1 MQTNWREWAS
11 AFLISVAL
19 SGCAS
24 QSQTATAAQVSASQ
38 SSPEAE
44 ASPIT
49 YASYGAPSTPAG
61 DFVEGYHAY
70 QRHDYPVAIARLRSA
85 RDHYAQ
91 VRDYSLFFL
100 ASAERQ
106 TGDLNASADD
116 YVKLVHDYPMSILA
130 PGADAA
136 LADMYLKLGR
146 MQDATAAASDAISS
160 TADSGVEQDARLALA
175 RATLAQGDSRGA
187 YNELI
192 ALREKYPHG
201 AHDAQARE
209 LAYSILASTPS
220 LETRGAQ
227 YYRDEAALLLKEGE
241 STRALKEVDRGL
253 ALSPPIAMRAEL
265 VYLKARALHGNNAD
279 TEVAYRE
286 YLRLAPKGTS
296 APEALEGIALIQW
309 REDRRDAARATFT
322 RLISNFPGSHLAPTA
337 MLRIGRTYEEDAK
350 LDLARTQYERL
361 IARYRSSDAAQ
372 DARFRAPWMDYMTG
386 SFARA
391 AVDFSAAAR
400 SGEASQRD
408 MFTYWSARAKE
419 KAGDAA
425 SARELYERVA
435 ASIESNY
442 YPAMAA
448 ARIAMPYPSL
458 PAAAAPD
465 PTADFIPKVSGAPA
479 FHLDRTLTFRELGLA
494 DLEAGELRRLAR
506 EEGGDRDLS
515 RFVLAGFYSTGAY
528 YDAIVAAGRMEKHGL
543 VTRETAERI
552 RYPRAYWDLIS
563 TASRRNGLDA
573 MLVLAL
579 ARQESLF
586 NPKATSVSN
595 ARGLMQLMPET
606 ASRVARLEGID
617 DPTGGLYDPT
627 LNVELGTAYLRGLMA
642 MFNGDEIK
650 SVAAYNGGE
659 HAVQSWSARFAGE
672 DDEWVENIG
681 FRETRDYVKKVMGGK
696 REYTML
702 YRSAS
707 GAQHTAPPSS
717 ESTSAKTSST
727 SPL

>member
-1 MQTNWREWAS
+1 MPTNWRVWAS
-11 AFLISVAL
+11 AVLIAVVPC
-19 SGCAS
+19 GCTS
-24 QSQTATAAQVSASQ
+24 QSETATAAQVAASQ
-38 SSPEAE
+38 ASPAAQ

-70 QRHDYPVAIARLRSA
+70 QRHDYPAAIAKLRSA

-106 TGDLNASADD
+106 TGDLNAAVDD
-116 YVKLVHDYPMSILA
+116 YVKLVHDYPISILT
-130 PGADAA
+130 PGANAA
-136 LADMYLKLGR
+136 LADIYLKQGR
-146 MQDATAAASDAISS
+146 TKDATDAASDAIAAA
-160 TADSGVEQDARLALA
+160 ADSGVEQDARITLA
-175 RATLAQGDSRGA
+175 RATLAQGDAHGA
-187 YNELI
+187 YNELMT
-192 ALREKYPHG
+192 LREKYPHG

-209 LAYSILASTPS
+209 LAYSILASNPT

-227 YYRDEAALLLKEGE
+227 YHRDEAALLLKEGE
-241 STRALKEVDRGL
+241 GTLALKEVDRGL

-265 VYLKARALHGNNAD
+265 TYLKARALHGNNAQA
-279 TEVAYRE
+279 EAAYRE
-286 YLRLAPKGTS
+286 YLRIAPKGPS
-296 APEALEGIALIQW
+296 APDALEGIALIQW

-322 RLISNFPGSHLAPTA
+322 RLISQFPGSHLAPTA
-337 MLRIGRTYEEDAK
+337 MLRIGRTYEEDGK
-350 LDLARTQYERL
+350 LDLARAEYERL

-386 SFARA
+386 SYAKA
-391 AVDFSAAAR
+391 ALSFSADAR
-400 SGEASQRD
+400 SADAAQRD
-408 MFTYWSARAKE
+408 MFTYWSARARE
-419 KAGDAA
+419 KSGDAA
-425 SARELYERVA
+425 SAREFYERVA
-435 ASIESNY
+435 ASIDSNY

-448 ARIAMPYPSL
+448 ARIGMPYPQL
-458 PAAAAPD
+458 PAASAPD
-465 PTADFIPKVSGAPA
+465 PTADLIPKVSGAPA
-479 FHLDRTLTFRELGLA
+479 FHLDRALTFGELGLA

-528 YDAIVAAGRMEKHGL
+528 YDAIMAASRMEKHGL
-543 VTRETAERI
+543 VTRETAERV
-552 RYPRAYWDLIS
+552 RYPRAYWNLIS
-563 TASRRNGLDA
+563 TASRRNGLDPT
-573 MLVLAL
+573 LVLAL

-586 NPKATSVSN
+586 NPRATSASN

-606 ASRVARLEGID
+606 AARVARQEGID

-627 LNVELGTAYLRGLMA
+627 LNVQLGTAYLRGLMA

-681 FRETRDYVKKVMGGK
+681 YRETRDYVKKVIGGK

-707 GAQHTAPPSS
+707 GAVRSAPSSS